1 MAEECIKNFRS
12 LTISMFITLK
22 ASKSRLSFLTNYIV
36 YTFYKKVMKA
46 TCRLNMMILPN
57 FTLKFELVI

>member
-22 ASKSRLSFLTNYIV
+22 ASKSRLSLLTNYIV

-46 TCRLNMMILPN
+46 SCRLNMMI
-57 FTLKFELVI
+57 